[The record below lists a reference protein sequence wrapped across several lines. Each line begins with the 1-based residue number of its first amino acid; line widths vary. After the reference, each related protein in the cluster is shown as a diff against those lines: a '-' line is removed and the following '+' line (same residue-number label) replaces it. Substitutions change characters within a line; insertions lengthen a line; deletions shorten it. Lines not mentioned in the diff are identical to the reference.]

1 MRFSM
6 LLRLK
11 LLKLFRVLLKESLN
25 FLDYMIVRRTCWFA
39 GAADSFFLKVVLLR
53 PMRMLTSVEV
63 STLTD
68 SK

>member
-11 LLKLFRVLLKESLN
+11 LLKLLRVLLKVGLN
-25 FLDYMIVRRTCWFA
+25 FFDYIRIHRTCWFA
-39 GAADSFFLKVVLLR
+39 GTVDSFFLKVVLLR